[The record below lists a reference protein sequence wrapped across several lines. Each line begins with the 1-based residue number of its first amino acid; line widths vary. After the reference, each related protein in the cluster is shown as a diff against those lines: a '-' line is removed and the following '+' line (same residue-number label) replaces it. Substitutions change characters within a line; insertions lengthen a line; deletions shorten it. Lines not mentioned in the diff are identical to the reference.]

1 MYKIIIEMGFNVADQ
16 FRKWKRN
23 STQRELPLENG
34 VYRQNFEEPVT
45 VSTATTPPPPQQ
57 PPQQPTVAVIA
68 DPSQPNKN
76 VPKKLRKPPVKQY
89 PPSPDTYLNGI
100 GDYTFVR
107 QVGQGKF
114 SRVMLSYHCLTRK
127 QVAVKV
133 KKKKIFFLF
142 VGKKVKNN
150 NVGI

>member
-1 MYKIIIEMGFNVADQ
+1 MGFNVADQ
-16 FRKWKRN
+16 FRKWRRN
-23 STQRELPLENG
+23 SNQREFPSVDNQQQYENSPMEAS
-34 VYRQNFEEPVT
+34 V
-45 VSTATTPPPPQQ
+45 AA
-57 PPQQPTVAVIA
+57 TVAV
-68 DPSQPNKN
+68 DPSLADKN
-76 VPKKLRKPPVKQY
+76 IPKKLRKPPAKQY

-133 KKKKIFFLF
+133 LLFFKKKAGEKKGVHVVIKCFFF
-142 VGKKVKNN
+142 R
-150 NVGI
+150 